1 MAMRRCKQGHYY
13 EAERYSTCP
22 ACGVEG
28 LDISPTKPKS
38 PSAAAAAA
46 VPLPVTQ
53 SKGQPP
59 PADNVEELRTVGVV
73 KKQTGIDPV
82 VGWLVCIEG
91 ADRGRDYRIRSERN
105 LIGRAPSMDICI
117 SGDDAISRT
126 AHAVI
131 SFEPRRQTFRLLP
144 GEGHGLVYL
153 DEVVVEGPT
162 ELKPYAKI
170 ELGQTTL
177 LFIPLCGDQFR
188 WPERQDG

>member
-22 ACGVEG
+22 ACGIDG
-28 LDISPTKPKS
+28 LDVNPTKPKS
-38 PSAAAAAA
+38 PSDAAEAAS
-46 VPLPVTQ
+46 LPETQ
-53 SKGQPP
+53 SKGQPA
-59 PADNVEELRTVGVV
+59 PADNVEEMRTVGVV

-82 VGWLVCIEG
+82 VGWLVCIQG

-117 SGDDAISRT
+117 NGDDAISRT

-131 SFEPRRQTFRLLP
+131 SFEPRRQTFRLSP
-144 GEGHGLVYL
+144 GEGRGLIYL
-153 DEVVVEGPT
+153 DDAVVDGPT

-170 ELGQTTL
+170 ELGETTL
-177 LFIPLCGDQFR
+177 LFIPLCG
-188 WPERQDG
+188 ERFSWTDRKGA

>member
-22 ACGVEG
+22 ACGVDG
-28 LDISPTKPKS
+28 LDIGPTKPKS
-38 PSAAAAAA
+38 SNVAAEVA
-46 VPLPVTQ
+46 PLPETQ
-53 SKGQPP
+53 SKGQSV
-59 PADNVEELRTVGVV
+59 PADNVEEIRTVGVV
-73 KKQTGIDPV
+73 KKQSGIDPV

-117 SGDDAISRT
+117 SGDDTISRT

-153 DEVVVEGPT
+153 DDEVVEGPT

-170 ELGQTTL
+170 ELGQTKL
-177 LFIPLCGDQFR
+177 LFVPLCG
-188 WPERQDG
+188 ERFSWTERKGA